1 LVSPE
6 GRAQQVRATKLIGYD
21 LDEQAFY
28 AIKKWKFRPAKNK
41 DGTPVAVIVPVE
53 VTFRLF

>member
-1 LVSPE
+1 
-6 GRAQQVRATKLIGYD
+6 

-41 DGTPVAVIVPVE
+41 DGTSVAVIVPVE
-53 VTFRLF
+53 VTFRLY